1 MRPVGAIEQPGGAK
15 TADSPMLQS
24 VVVGC
29 LVRNARNEVLLIR
42 NHKRGWEIP
51 QGRVE
56 RGENLIEALHREVRE
71 ETGVEIEPG
80 TLVAVWSMLSPPTA
94 QIFTFLGRYLS
105 GELAPTGDSVEAIWL
120 TEAEALAKVE
130 SPVMNDRLKTL
141 LEYQGRT
148 VYRAY
153 TTRPY
158 QVLMERVLGE

>member
-1 MRPVGAIEQPGGAK
+1 M
-15 TADSPMLQS
+15 TSDSPLPQR

-56 RGENLIEALHREVRE
+56 RGENLIDALQREVRE

-80 TLVAVWSMLSPPTA
+80 PLVAVWSMLSPPTA

-120 TEAEALAKVE
+120 TEAEALTKVE

-141 LEYQGRT
+141 LEYQGRA

-158 QVLMERVLGE
+158 HVQMERVLGE